1 MGGMNAYQIVFTHKM
16 GNDTYKQLQVIA
28 VDKNMVYTL
37 QYTAKLA
44 DFDSNLE
51 DVDGIRANFQL
62 R

>member
-1 MGGMNAYQIVFTHKM
+1 
-16 GNDTYKQLQVIA
+16 
-28 VDKNMVYTL
+28 MVYTM

-51 DVDGIRANFQL
+51 DVESIRANFTL